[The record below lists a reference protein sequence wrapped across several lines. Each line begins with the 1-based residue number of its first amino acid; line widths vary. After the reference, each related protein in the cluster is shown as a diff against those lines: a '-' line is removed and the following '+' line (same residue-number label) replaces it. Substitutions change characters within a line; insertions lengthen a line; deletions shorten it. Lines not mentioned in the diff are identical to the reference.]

1 MKTGRFSESQIIGIL
16 KQQEAGMK
24 TGDICREHG
33 ISQAT
38 FYNWKSKYGG
48 MEASDVKRLRDL
60 EQENARLKRMY
71 AELSL
76 DHQVPR
82 SDPSCGRVARD
93 DRRIARY
100 LLGVSELAR
109 ETSQHVR
116 LSSIPRRGG

>member
-24 TGDICREHG
+24 TGDICREQG

-48 MEASDVKRLRDL
+48 METSDVKRLRDL

-76 DHQVPR
+76 DHQILK
-82 SDPSCGRVARD
+82 D
-93 DRRIARY
+93 IIEKK
-100 LLGVSELAR
+100 L
-109 ETSQHVR
+109 
-116 LSSIPRRGG
+116 

>member
-1 MKTGRFSESQIIGIL
+1 MKTGRFSENQIISIL

-24 TGDICREHG
+24 TADICREHG

-38 FYNWKSKYGG
+38 FYNWKSKYSG

-76 DHQVPR
+76 DHQILK
-82 SDPSCGRVARD
+82 D
-93 DRRIARY
+93 IIEKK
-100 LLGVSELAR
+100 L
-109 ETSQHVR
+109 
-116 LSSIPRRGG
+116 

>member
-24 TGDICREHG
+24 AADICREQG

-76 DHQVPR
+76 DHQILK
-82 SDPSCGRVARD
+82 D
-93 DRRIARY
+93 IIEKK
-100 LLGVSELAR
+100 L
-109 ETSQHVR
+109 
-116 LSSIPRRGG
+116 

>member
-76 DHQVPR
+76 NHQILK
-82 SDPSCGRVARD
+82 D
-93 DRRIARY
+93 IIEKK
-100 LLGVSELAR
+100 L
-109 ETSQHVR
+109 
-116 LSSIPRRGG
+116 